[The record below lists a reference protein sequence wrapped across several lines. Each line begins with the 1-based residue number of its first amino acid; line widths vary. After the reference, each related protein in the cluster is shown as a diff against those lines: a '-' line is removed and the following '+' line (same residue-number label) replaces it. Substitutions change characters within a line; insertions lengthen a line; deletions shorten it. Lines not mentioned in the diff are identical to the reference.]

1 MDLSIHIEPPIDSN
15 QRVALGG
22 RLDTNSHAEL
32 DRQLAPILES
42 TVRSLV
48 LDLAHLDY
56 ISSAG
61 IRSILRARKA
71 LAARHGKLLVVN
83 PQPQIQKV
91 FDLSRRC
98 RWARSS
104 HRRRKPMP
112 TSTRCSARSCAATTR
127 TTTAT
132 DGYPPSPTP
141 VRRLVDGIAC
151 MRSADRAQGVARFDP
166 VVLG

>member
-91 FDLSRRC
+91 FDVVKAVPMSEIFISVAEVDEYLD
-98 RWARSS
+98 AMQ
-104 HRRRKPMP
+104 RK
-112 TSTRCSARSCAATTR
+112 
-127 TTTAT
+127 
-132 DGYPPSPTP
+132 
-141 VRRLVDGIAC
+141 
-151 MRSADRAQGVARFDP
+151 
-166 VVLG
+166 VLEGSDDDL

>member
-1 MDLSIHIEPPIDSN
+1 MDISIRIEPPIDGN

-42 TVRSLV
+42 SVRSLV
-48 LDLAHLDY
+48 LDLANLEY

-91 FDLSRRC
+91 FDVVKAVPLNEIFTSIAEADAYLDMMQKKVLS
-98 RWARSS
+98 AGE
-104 HRRRKPMP
+104 
-112 TSTRCSARSCAATTR
+112 
-127 TTTAT
+127 
-132 DGYPPSPTP
+132 DE
-141 VRRLVDGIAC
+141 D
-151 MRSADRAQGVARFDP
+151 
-166 VVLG
+166 